1 MNPNKPKNWKL
12 IIDPF
17 IIKGSTKLFRYEGQ
31 VPGDPT
37 YPVVHLRDPRS
48 QISRIWSRLDVLD
61 LPIPRF
67 RVFHLNVIIIQL
79 IMISIFFK
87 NIR

>member
-1 MNPNKPKNWKL
+1 MNPAKQKNWKL

-37 YPVVHLRDPRS
+37 YPVVSVRDPRP
-48 QISRIWSRLDVLD
+48 QLPRLWCRLEVTD
-61 LPIPRF
+61 LPVPRF
-67 RVFHLNVIIIQL
+67 KVTQ
-79 IMISIFFK
+79 IFSMFC
-87 NIR
+87 